1 MDVNHIADM
10 EDGLNNDEMEALF
23 EGDADAGNN
32 DQIAEDHAAC
42 VPIASDEHA
51 IVQQQV
57 GLRKKKSMYVN
68 DHRVVKQRKLA
79 PTVTAP
85 AMNKDKGPMPMSI
98 SKLKTKKPTGTPTS
112 SKLMESAF
120 KVTSSKDKLM
130 VLMQKPA
137 EGNGLCIF
145 IS

>member
-68 DHRVVKQRKLA
+68 DHRVVKQQKLA

-85 AMNKDKGPMPMSI
+85 AMNKDKGPMPISI

-112 SKLMESAF
+112 SKLM
-120 KVTSSKDKLM
+120 

>member
-32 DQIAEDHAAC
+32 DQIAEDHAAR

-57 GLRKKKSMYVN
+57 GLRKKKSMYVIW
-68 DHRVVKQRKLA
+68 A
-79 PTVTAP
+79 
-85 AMNKDKGPMPMSI
+85 KDWKIASEKGLI
-98 SKLKTKKPTGTPTS
+98 SLYMC
-112 SKLMESAF
+112 L
-120 KVTSSKDKLM
+120 L
-130 VLMQKPA
+130 
-137 EGNGLCIF
+137 F
-145 IS
+145 ISICLFMYMWLDDDAY